1 MKKKNSIKRAQSQA
15 GLSFAERKNFR
26 PMAKILTLLVLLM
39 TAVTGAWAGTQATGY
54 FDHCTAHHGSIFV
67 DGWAYDPDQSSV
79 SIQVHAYI
87 WSGTSAS
94 GSHMPVVVIDTDV
107 QRSDVNSA
115 KGITGIHGFERYITV
130 PAGTYTVEIYAID
143 KNGDGNPKLP
153 VAVPGDPTYITVTVT
168 GDPYNITYD
177 ANGGSGAPAAQ
188 QKGENVQLT
197 LSSTVPT
204 RTGYTFA
211 GWNTASDGSGTAYAA
226 GATYTANAA
235 LTLYAQWAL
244 DFAGQGTQE
253 LPYLITSIEDWNNL
267 AEDVSSGKSYS
278 GKYFQLT
285 DNISVTN
292 MVGGGGGSYVFSGI
306 FDGDGH
312 TITFNSANAT
322 EQYIAPFRFISDA
335 TIKNLKVAGSVSS
348 SDRFAGGI
356 VAYAKGTSTVTGCMN
371 STSITINGNISNAS
385 NGGIV
390 GMVGASG
397 KLTIT
402 GCVFNGEMKN
412 NTSTSSSMNWCGILG
427 LCNSSCTA
435 TISNCLFAPVAV
447 VVNGDTKGNTIYRST
462 GVTTADNCYYTY
474 SMSSSD
480 QGNKVYTITGG
491 EKVSVAFAGTPLSD
505 ATVGVIAYEK
515 GIKCGDVL
523 YASKDDAVS
532 LNLNL
537 SPGYDLISYA
547 ASTGSLNGSANPYTL
562 TMPAANVTITA
573 TYTEK
578 ILYDVTANL
587 ANGAYWATFY
597 SNVGNYQAPVGTQ
610 VFAVTLTGTAIEM
623 TEIEDRIVKSGEGV
637 VLKKTTTGSFT
648 MTKTATTPAGDF
660 SGNDLTGTM
669 TSITNPGN
677 AYVLNGKNGAGFY
690 KLSDGGTIGANKA
703 YLTYSGAGA
712 REFFLFDEATGIEMP
727 TVEDVNAD
735 ALVYDLQG
743 RRVVNPTKGL
753 YIVNGKKVFINK

>member
-1 MKKKNSIKRAQSQA
+1 MRKKLLSILA
-15 GLSFAERKNFR
+15 LLC
-26 PMAKILTLLVLLM
+26 LT
-39 TAVTGAWAGTQATGY
+39 
-54 FDHCTAHHGSIFV
+54 
-67 DGWAYDPDQSSV
+67 
-79 SIQVHAYI
+79 
-87 WSGTSAS
+87 GTSAW
-94 GSHMPVVVIDTDV
+94 
-107 QRSDVNSA
+107 
-115 KGITGIHGFERYITV
+115 
-130 PAGTYTVEIYAID
+130 
-143 KNGDGNPKLP
+143 
-153 VAVPGDPTYITVTVT
+153 
-168 GDPYNITYD
+168 
-177 ANGGSGAPAAQ
+177 AQ
-188 QKGENVQLT
+188 
-197 LSSTVPT
+197 
-204 RTGYTFA
+204 
-211 GWNTASDGSGTAYAA
+211 
-226 GATYTANAA
+226 
-235 LTLYAQWAL
+235 

-253 LPYLITSIEDWNNL
+253 LPYLITSIEDWNKL

-292 MVGGGGGSYVFSGI
+292 MVAGGDGSSYVFSGI

-322 EQYIAPFRFISDA
+322 EQFIAPFGRISDA

-348 SDRFAGGI
+348 SNRFAGGI

-371 STSITINGNISNAS
+371 STSITINGDISNAS

-390 GMVGASG
+390 GMVGGSG
-397 KLTIT
+397 NLTIT

-412 NTSTSSSMNWCGILG
+412 NTPTSSSYNWCGILG
-427 LCNSSCTA
+427 LCNSGCTA

-523 YASKDDAVS
+523 YASEGDEVS

-578 ILYDVTANL
+578 ISYDVTANL

-703 YLTYSGAGA
+703 YLTYSAGA

>member
-1 MKKKNSIKRAQSQA
+1 MRKKLLSILA
-15 GLSFAERKNFR
+15 LLC
-26 PMAKILTLLVLLM
+26 LTV
-39 TAVTGAWAGTQATGY
+39 
-54 FDHCTAHHGSIFV
+54 
-67 DGWAYDPDQSSV
+67 
-79 SIQVHAYI
+79 
-87 WSGTSAS
+87 TSA
-94 GSHMPVVVIDTDV
+94 M
-107 QRSDVNSA
+107 
-115 KGITGIHGFERYITV
+115 
-130 PAGTYTVEIYAID
+130 
-143 KNGDGNPKLP
+143 
-153 VAVPGDPTYITVTVT
+153 
-168 GDPYNITYD
+168 
-177 ANGGSGAPAAQ
+177 
-188 QKGENVQLT
+188 
-197 LSSTVPT
+197 
-204 RTGYTFA
+204 
-211 GWNTASDGSGTAYAA
+211 
-226 GATYTANAA
+226 
-235 LTLYAQWAL
+235 AL

-253 LPYLITSIEDWNNL
+253 LPYLITSIEDWNKL
-267 AEDVSSGKSYS
+267 AEDVSSGNSYS

-348 SDRFAGGI
+348 NNRFAGGI

-371 STSITINGNISNAS
+371 STSITINGDITNAS

-390 GMVGASG
+390 GMVGG
-397 KLTIT
+397 NGNLTIT
-402 GCVFNGEMKN
+402 GCVFNGEMN
-412 NTSTSSSMNWCGILG
+412 NNPTSSSYNWCGILG
-427 LCNSSCTA
+427 LCNTSCTA
-435 TISNCLFAPVAV
+435 TISKCLFAPVAV
-447 VVNGDTKGNTIYRST
+447 VVDGDTKGNTIYRST

-523 YASKDDAVS
+523 YVREGVAVS

-578 ILYDVTANL
+578 NLYDVTANL

-597 SNVGNYQAPVGTQ
+597 SNVGNYKASSGTQ
-610 VFAVTLTGTAIEM
+610 VFAVTLTGTSIEM
-623 TEIEDRIVKSGEGV
+623 TEIPNRIALSGKGV
-637 VLKKTTTGSFT
+637 VLKNTTTGSFT
-648 MTKTATTPAGDF
+648 MTKTATTPTGDF
-660 SGNDLTGTM
+660 SGNSLQGTM
-669 TSITNPGN
+669 TEINTNGPN
-677 AYVLNGKNGAGFY
+677 NYYVLNNKAAGIGFY
-690 KLSDGGTIGANKA
+690 KLSNTSGTIGANKA
-703 YLTYSGAGA
+703 YLTYGGGAGA
-712 REFFLFDEATGIEMP
+712 RESFLFGDATGIEMP
-727 TVEDVNAD
+727 TAEGSDAD
-735 ALVYDLQG
+735 AVVYDLQG
-743 RRVVNPTKGL
+743 RPVAQPTKGL

>member
-1 MKKKNSIKRAQSQA
+1 MRKKLLSILA
-15 GLSFAERKNFR
+15 LLC
-26 PMAKILTLLVLLM
+26 LTV
-39 TAVTGAWAGTQATGY
+39 
-54 FDHCTAHHGSIFV
+54 
-67 DGWAYDPDQSSV
+67 
-79 SIQVHAYI
+79 
-87 WSGTSAS
+87 TSA
-94 GSHMPVVVIDTDV
+94 M
-107 QRSDVNSA
+107 
-115 KGITGIHGFERYITV
+115 
-130 PAGTYTVEIYAID
+130 
-143 KNGDGNPKLP
+143 
-153 VAVPGDPTYITVTVT
+153 
-168 GDPYNITYD
+168 
-177 ANGGSGAPAAQ
+177 
-188 QKGENVQLT
+188 
-197 LSSTVPT
+197 
-204 RTGYTFA
+204 
-211 GWNTASDGSGTAYAA
+211 
-226 GATYTANAA
+226 
-235 LTLYAQWAL
+235 AL

-292 MVGGGGGSYVFSGI
+292 MVGGDGSVGSSYVFSGI

-322 EQYIAPFRFISDA
+322 EQYIAPFRRISDA

-348 SDRFAGGI
+348 SNRFAGGI

-371 STSITINGNISNAS
+371 STSITINGEKTDAS

-412 NTSTSSSMNWCGILG
+412 NEPTSSTMNWCGILG
-427 LCNSSCTA
+427 LCNSNCTA

-447 VVNGDTKGNTIYRST
+447 VVNGDTKGNTIYRNS
-462 GVTTADNCYYTY
+462 GKTTADNCYYTY

-523 YASKDDAVS
+523 YASEGDAVS

-547 ASTGSLNGSANPYTL
+547 ANTGTLNGSANPYTL

-597 SNVGNYQAPVGTQ
+597 SNAGNYQAPVGTQ

-637 VLKKTTTGSFT
+637 VLKNTTTGSIT
-648 MTKTATTPAGDF
+648 MTLDTETTPAGDF
-660 SGNDLTGTM
+660 TGNSLKGTM

-677 AYVLNGKNGAGFY
+677 AYVLNGKNGVGFY

-703 YLTYSGAGA
+703 YLTYSGGGA
-712 REFFLFDEATGIEMP
+712 AATRGYFLFDEATGIEMP
-727 TVEDVNAD
+727 TVEDNAD
-735 ALVYDLQG
+735 AVVYDLQG

>member
-1 MKKKNSIKRAQSQA
+1 MRKKLLSILA
-15 GLSFAERKNFR
+15 LLC
-26 PMAKILTLLVLLM
+26 LTV
-39 TAVTGAWAGTQATGY
+39 
-54 FDHCTAHHGSIFV
+54 
-67 DGWAYDPDQSSV
+67 
-79 SIQVHAYI
+79 
-87 WSGTSAS
+87 TSA
-94 GSHMPVVVIDTDV
+94 M
-107 QRSDVNSA
+107 
-115 KGITGIHGFERYITV
+115 
-130 PAGTYTVEIYAID
+130 
-143 KNGDGNPKLP
+143 
-153 VAVPGDPTYITVTVT
+153 
-168 GDPYNITYD
+168 
-177 ANGGSGAPAAQ
+177 
-188 QKGENVQLT
+188 
-197 LSSTVPT
+197 
-204 RTGYTFA
+204 
-211 GWNTASDGSGTAYAA
+211 
-226 GATYTANAA
+226 
-235 LTLYAQWAL
+235 AL

-267 AEDVSSGKSYS
+267 AEDVSSGESYS

-285 DNISVTN
+285 HNISVTN
-292 MVGGGGGSYVFSGI
+292 MVGGSDKLLFSGI

-312 TITFNSANAT
+312 TITFNSADAT

-348 SDRFAGGI
+348 NNRFAGGI

-371 STSITINGNISNAS
+371 STSITINGTQSNAS

-402 GCVFNGEMKN
+402 GCVFNGEMN
-412 NTSTSSSMNWCGILG
+412 NNPASSSSNWCGILG
-427 LCNSSCTA
+427 LCNNSCTA
-435 TISNCLFAPVAV
+435 TISKCLFAPVAA
-447 VVNGDTKGNTIYRST
+447 VVNGDTKGNTIHRST
-462 GVTTADNCYYTY
+462 GVTTATNCYYTQTLGTV
-474 SMSSSD
+474 

-523 YASKDDAVS
+523 YAGEGDAVS

-573 TYTEK
+573 TYTVK
-578 ILYDVTANL
+578 NLYDVTANL

-597 SNVGNYQAPVGTQ
+597 SNVGNYKASSGTQ
-610 VFAVTLTGTAIEM
+610 VFAVTLTGTSIEM
-623 TEIEDRIVKSGEGV
+623 TEIPNRIALSGKGV
-637 VLKKTTTGSFT
+637 VLKNTTTGSIT
-648 MTKTATTPAGDF
+648 MTKTETAPDVDY
-660 SGNDLTGTM
+660 SGNSLTGTM
-669 TSITNPGN
+669 NSITNPGN

-703 YLTYSGAGA
+703 YLTYGGAGA

-743 RRVVNPTKGL
+743 RRVLNPTKGL

>member
-1 MKKKNSIKRAQSQA
+1 MRKKLLSILA
-15 GLSFAERKNFR
+15 LLC
-26 PMAKILTLLVLLM
+26 LTV
-39 TAVTGAWAGTQATGY
+39 
-54 FDHCTAHHGSIFV
+54 
-67 DGWAYDPDQSSV
+67 
-79 SIQVHAYI
+79 
-87 WSGTSAS
+87 TSA
-94 GSHMPVVVIDTDV
+94 M
-107 QRSDVNSA
+107 
-115 KGITGIHGFERYITV
+115 
-130 PAGTYTVEIYAID
+130 
-143 KNGDGNPKLP
+143 
-153 VAVPGDPTYITVTVT
+153 
-168 GDPYNITYD
+168 
-177 ANGGSGAPAAQ
+177 
-188 QKGENVQLT
+188 
-197 LSSTVPT
+197 
-204 RTGYTFA
+204 
-211 GWNTASDGSGTAYAA
+211 
-226 GATYTANAA
+226 
-235 LTLYAQWAL
+235 AL

-267 AEDVSSGKSYS
+267 AEDVSSGESYS

-322 EQYIAPFRFISDA
+322 EQYIAPFRFISNA

-348 SDRFAGGI
+348 SNRFAGGI

-371 STSITINGNISNAS
+371 STSITINGDKSNAS

-390 GMVGASG
+390 GMVGSSG
-397 KLTIT
+397 NLTIT
-402 GCVFNGEMKN
+402 GCVFNGEMN
-412 NTSTSSSMNWCGILG
+412 NNPTSSSYNWCGILG
-427 LCNSSCTA
+427 LCNSSSTASGTA
-435 TISNCLFAPVAV
+435 TISNCLFAPAAV
-447 VVNGDTKGNTIYRST
+447 VVNSDTKGNTIYRST

-523 YASKDDAVS
+523 YASEGVAVS

-537 SPGYDLISYA
+537 SPGYDLISYSA
-547 ASTGSLNGSANPYTL
+547 GTVSLNESANPYTL

-578 ILYDVTANL
+578 ISYDVTANL

-597 SNVGNYQAPVGTQ
+597 SNAGNYQAPVGTQ
-610 VFAVTLTGTAIEM
+610 VFAVTLTGTSIEM

-637 VLKKTTTGSFT
+637 VLKNTTTGSIT
-648 MTKTATTPAGDF
+648 MTLDTETTPAGDF
-660 SGNDLTGTM
+660 TGNSLKGTM

-735 ALVYDLQG
+735 AVVYDLQG